1 MAMISPLSVQKI
13 IDAARI
19 EDVLSDF
26 MTLKKRGSNFIG
38 NCPFHNE
45 KTPSFS
51 VSPAKGIY
59 KCFGCGVS
67 GTSVSFLMEH
77 EQFSYPDALR
87 FLAKKFHIEIEEI
100 ESSKESK
107 ELQTQIDSLYIVL
120 QYAMQKM
127 ETNLW
132 ETDEGKAVGYSY
144 LRERGFSDAIIKKFN
159 LGYCLNDWQ
168 KFTDEAIKS
177 GYALDN
183 LVKAGL
189 TKIGEN
195 QQYRDFYK
203 GRVMFPIHNLSG
215 KVIGF
220 GGRKLTTQDNAPKYI
235 NTPESELY
243 QKSKILYG
251 ISQARKAIR
260 AEDHCLLVE
269 GYTDVVSMHQGGV
282 ENVVASSGTAL
293 TVDQIKLIKK
303 FTENIIILYDGDSA
317 GVKAALRG
325 LDMVLEAG
333 MNLKMVLLP
342 DNEDP
347 DSYIRKEG
355 AEKFKSFVEHNAS
368 DFILFKSKLILE
380 EVKNDPVKKS
390 ELIGEI
396 IESISKIP
404 DPIRRSLYIKEC
416 SALLKVQEQLVINE
430 VQKKKLKEFYDKQKL
445 NANERDIIEQV
456 VHSEVVDE
464 VFQTDATSPLYACER
479 EICRLL
485 LEKGGDKMADSEHH
499 LVHYVCENLEETVL
513 KHPLYQVLYQHV
525 KSLYKEN
532 TVLDLKYYLHHEN
545 EEIRK
550 AAEEVTTYQY
560 DLANWNNRDKDV
572 QLPKWNENYSRDIIQ
587 AVARYKILLVTEM
600 IAQNQVQLKIAEEE
614 KNEEAVMLGLKM
626 NMYLTKLRKELAK
639 AAEVV

>member
-1 MAMISPLSVQKI
+1 
-13 IDAARI
+13 
-19 EDVLSDF
+19 
-26 MTLKKRGSNFIG
+26 
-38 NCPFHNE
+38 
-45 KTPSFS
+45 
-51 VSPAKGIY
+51 
-59 KCFGCGVS
+59 
-67 GTSVSFLMEH
+67 
-77 EQFSYPDALR
+77 
-87 FLAKKFHIEIEEI
+87 
-100 ESSKESK
+100 
-107 ELQTQIDSLYIVL
+107 
-120 QYAMQKM
+120 
-127 ETNLW
+127 
-132 ETDEGKAVGYSY
+132 
-144 LRERGFSDAIIKKFN
+144 
-159 LGYCLNDWQ
+159 
-168 KFTDEAIKS
+168 
-177 GYALDN
+177 
-183 LVKAGL
+183 
-189 TKIGEN
+189 
-195 QQYRDFYK
+195 
-203 GRVMFPIHNLSG
+203 MFPIHNLSG

-430 VQKKKLKEFYDKQKL
+430 VQKKKRKEFYDKQKL
-445 NANERDIIEQV
+445 NTNEKEIIEQV
-456 VHSEVVDE
+456 VHREAVEE
-464 VFQTDATSPLYACER
+464 VFQTDATSPMYACER

-485 LEKGGDKMADSEHH
+485 LEKGGDVIADSEHH
-499 LVHYVCENLEETVL
+499 LVHYVFENLEDTVL

-600 IAQNQVQLKIAEEE
+600 IEQNQVQLKIAEEE

>member
-1 MAMISPLSVQKI
+1 MISPLSVQKI

-26 MTLKKRGSNFIG
+26 MTLKKRGSNYIG

-127 ETNLW
+127 ESNLW

-144 LRERGFSDAIIKKFN
+144 LRERGFSDAVIKKFN

-355 AEKFKSFVEHNAS
+355 AEKFKQFVEHNAS

-430 VQKKKLKEFYDKQKL
+430 VQKKKRKEFYDKQKL
-445 NANERDIIEQV
+445 NTNEKEIIEQV
-456 VHSEVVDE
+456 VHHEAVDE

-485 LEKGGDKMADSEHH
+485 LEKGGDLMADSEHH

-513 KHPLYQVLYQHV
+513 KHPLYQILYQHV
-525 KSLYKEN
+525 RSLYKEN

-572 QLPKWNENYSRDIIQ
+572 QLPKWNENYSRDIVQ
-587 AVARYKILLVTEM
+587 VVARYKILLVTEM
-600 IAQNQVQLKIAEEE
+600 IAENQVQLKIAEEE
-614 KNEEAVMLGLKM
+614 KNEEALILGLKM
-626 NMYLTKLRKELAK
+626 NMYLTNLRRELAK